1 MKFLICK
8 PRNELINRN
17 GLSISNVFRHVEN
30 RSHVFQNVFYVV
42 FFLNLRVQCLL
53 LCFALMV
60 LLEFSFVSFLAQVT
74 MSARAFPITMC
85 PSSVRLSGCPSVR
98 PLDYFS
104 KPISSYSFSRIASKF
119 NTGIKYD
126 VTNLAC
132 AFF

>member
-1 MKFLICK
+1 
-8 PRNELINRN
+8 
-17 GLSISNVFRHVEN
+17 
-30 RSHVFQNVFYVV
+30 
-42 FFLNLRVQCLL
+42 
-53 LCFALMV
+53 
-60 LLEFSFVSFLAQVT
+60 

-85 PSSVRLSGCPSVR
+85 PSSVRLSGCPSVRLSVCPSVRPSVR

-132 AFF
+132 AFFDDRTIFVFLANF